1 MQGRINRV
9 DCAGTNAV
17 WNECA
22 TNFQFVAEVRQAK
35 ACRTLRP
42 AAFSLKQEQTGV
54 INVPNGKSN
63 VSCGVFGPG
72 SSFARATL

>member
-9 DCAGTNAV
+9 DCAGTDAV
-17 WNECA
+17 WNECPA
-22 TNFQFVAEVRQAK
+22 NFCLSPKLRQAK